1 MANKGQ
7 DIVSVIKKQMESFG
21 TRVTMVDTGVVV
33 EIGDGVARVHG
44 LSSCRSMELLEFPN
58 SVFGIALNLEEDS
71 VGAVILGDERSIQEG
86 DEVKTTGRIVEVPV
100 GKDDSSNKIISEN
113 GQRKNFSFIV
123 FYFQMK
129 SIVNFTYI
137 TI

>member
-44 LSSCRSMELLEFPN
+44 LSSCRSMELLEFP
-58 SVFGIALNLEEDS
+58 
-71 VGAVILGDERSIQEG
+71 
-86 DEVKTTGRIVEVPV
+86 K
-100 GKDDSSNKIISEN
+100 KIPL
-113 GQRKNFSFIV
+113 
-123 FYFQMK
+123 
-129 SIVNFTYI
+129 
-137 TI
+137 